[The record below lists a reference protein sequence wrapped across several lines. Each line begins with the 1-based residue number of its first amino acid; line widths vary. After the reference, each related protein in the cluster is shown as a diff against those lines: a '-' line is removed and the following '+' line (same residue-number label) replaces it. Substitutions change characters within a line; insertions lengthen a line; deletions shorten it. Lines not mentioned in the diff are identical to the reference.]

1 MKVFSAIFPSLFLTL
16 KITTTLI
23 MLGVLASCAQ
33 KDSPVSKEAAA
44 EQARDAMLIPN
55 SHYADKI
62 KITVLKSAGET
73 ASVGSDYRMVGVGD
87 GIGVYS
93 EDDKIIALM
102 NHELK
107 ESQGGAFV
115 SKWTLDKITHQVLNG
130 EDLTKEVF
138 FYKKSLPAKS
148 GMSGYEMLNAA
159 LSRLCSAD
167 LPAQTALL
175 YTENHVQFG
184 TGEKIFFSGE
194 ETNTSYSE
202 PENRQG
208 RAFAHMITG
217 EYAGKSYELP
227 AMGRMSF
234 ENIVLNPYGQKK
246 TIAMLMDDAKNQT
259 YTTAWDELSDVEKE
273 LLKRNPPSELYVYIG
288 EKQSSGDH
296 PLERA
301 GLTNGQIYAVKVLDR
316 QCASDDAK
324 CRNTPNAETRE
335 AWLDQ
340 PTAFEL
346 RSIEVPSN
354 DEDGH
359 GFQIATYKSGATQ
372 FLRLE
377 DGAWDSRSGH
387 ENEYYFVTTDEFN
400 GNSRL
405 FKLTFNDIARPE
417 QGGVISILING
428 NPEYGNRED
437 SHQEDTNWEDKAL
450 IMMDNITVDSWGRI
464 VIQEDPGSDPRLA
477 RIWLY
482 DTVTGAIKE
491 TARHNPKYFDID
503 SGSAD
508 FLTSN
513 EESSGIVQAF
523 NTLGEGWYLLNV
535 QAHAKYQDSAIV
547 QHGQFLKMYV
557 PRDL

>member
-1 MKVFSAIFPSLFLTL
+1 MKVFSAIFSSLFLTL

-23 MLGVLASCAQ
+23 LLSTLASCAQ
-33 KDSPVSKEAAA
+33 KDSSVSKEAVA
-44 EQARDAMLIPN
+44 EQAKDAMLIP
-55 SHYADKI
+55 HPDVADKI
-62 KITVLKSAGET
+62 KITVLKSAGER
-73 ASVGSDYRMVGVGD
+73 ASAGSDYRMVGVGD

-93 EDDKIIALM
+93 DGDKIIALM

-107 ESQGGAFV
+107 ESQSGAFV
-115 SKWTLDKITHQVLNG
+115 SKWTLNKKTHQVLNG

-148 GMSGYEMLNAA
+148 GMSGYEKINTV

-175 YTENHVQFG
+175 YTEDDIQFG
-184 TGEKIFFSGE
+184 TQEKIFFSGE

-208 RAFAHMITG
+208 RAFAHMVTG
-217 EYAGKSYELP
+217 KYAGKGYELP

-234 ENIVLNPYGQKK
+234 ENIVLNPFSQKK

-288 EKQSSGDH
+288 EKQSTGAH

-301 GLTNGQIYAVKVLDR
+301 GLTNGQIYAVRVQDT
-316 QCASDDAK
+316 QCEADDAK
-324 CRNTPNAETRE
+324 CRNTPNAEIRE
-335 AWLDQ
+335 AWLEQ

-346 RSIEVPSN
+346 RNIEVPTN
-354 DEDGH
+354 DLDGH
-359 GFQIATYKSGATQ
+359 GFQVATYKSGATQ

-377 DGAWDSRSGH
+377 DGAWDPRSGH
-387 ENEYYFVTTDEFN
+387 QNDYYFVTTDEFN

-405 FKLTFNDIARPE
+405 YKLAFNDIAQPE

-437 SHQEDTNWEDKAL
+437 SHQEDTNRENKAL
-450 IMMDNITVDSWGRI
+450 IMMDNITVDPWGRI
-464 VIQEDPGSDPRLA
+464 LIQEDPGSDPRLA
-477 RIWLY
+477 KIWMY
-482 DTVTGAIKE
+482 DTATGAIKE
-491 TARHNPKYFDID
+491 IARHNPKYFDID
-503 SGSAD
+503 AGSVA

-523 NTLGEGWYLLNV
+523 DTLGEGWYLLNV